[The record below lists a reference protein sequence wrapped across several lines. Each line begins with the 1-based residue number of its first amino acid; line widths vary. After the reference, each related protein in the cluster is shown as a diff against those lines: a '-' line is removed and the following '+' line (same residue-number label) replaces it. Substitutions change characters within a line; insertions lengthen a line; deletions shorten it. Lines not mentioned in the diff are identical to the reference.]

1 MKLNYVILDPHETE
15 RIRTRQRLNE
25 IDKLN
30 LAGEFSNFNELKNF
44 LQYESADIIIV
55 DPSLDNE
62 KIFNCIERQKL
73 QKKVIFTS
81 KKLKHAVKGF
91 EMGILDFIHK
101 PINIS
106 RFNVTL
112 NRIEK
117 ENLSTINTNQ
127 KSKQSIEVKH
137 NLKTEKIILSSI
149 QWIEA
154 MGDYVKIVT
163 PKKNYIVLSSMK
175 KIQERIPEKHFFR
188 CHKSYI
194 INIDKVESFSQTM
207 IFLDK
212 SSIPLSRSKKKIFQN
227 LWVNH

>member
-30 LAGEFSNFNELKNF
+30 LPGEFSNFNELKNF

-91 EMGILDFIHK
+91 EMGILDFIPK

-106 RFNVTL
+106 RFNITL

-117 ENLSTINTNQ
+117 ENLPTINTNQ

>member
-15 RIRTRQRLNE
+15 RIRTRQLLNE

-30 LAGEFSNFNELKNF
+30 LAGEFYNFNELKNF

-91 EMGILDFIHK
+91 GMGILDFIPK

-106 RFNVTL
+106 RFNITL

-117 ENLSTINTNQ
+117 ENLPTINTNQ

>member
-1 MKLNYVILDPHETE
+1 MGIVLLDDV
-15 RIRTRQRLNE
+15 R
-25 IDKLN
+25 
-30 LAGEFSNFNELKNF
+30 EFMF
-44 LQYESADIIIV
+44 DT
-55 DPSLDNE
+55 SL
-62 KIFNCIERQKL
+62 
-73 QKKVIFTS
+73 
-81 KKLKHAVKGF
+81 VKGF
-91 EMGILDFIHK
+91 EMGILDFIPK

-106 RFNVTL
+106 RFNIAL

-117 ENLSTINTNQ
+117 ENLPTINTNQ

>member
-15 RIRTRQRLNE
+15 RIRTRQLLNE

-91 EMGILDFIHK
+91 EMGILDFIPK

-106 RFNVTL
+106 RFNITL

-117 ENLSTINTNQ
+117 ENLPTINTNQ

>member
-91 EMGILDFIHK
+91 EMGILDFIPK

-112 NRIEK
+112 DRIEK
-117 ENLSTINTNQ
+117 ENLPTINTNQ

>member
-15 RIRTRQRLNE
+15 RIRTRQLLNE

-91 EMGILDFIHK
+91 EMGILDFIPK

-106 RFNVTL
+106 RFNITL

>member
-62 KIFNCIERQKL
+62 KIFDCIERQKL

-91 EMGILDFIHK
+91 EMGILDFIPK

-106 RFNVTL
+106 RFNITL

-117 ENLSTINTNQ
+117 ENLHTINTNQ

-207 IFLDK
+207 ILLDK

>member
-30 LAGEFSNFNELKNF
+30 LAAEFSNFNELKNF

-91 EMGILDFIHK
+91 EMGILDFIPK

-112 NRIEK
+112 DRIEK
-117 ENLSTINTNQ
+117 ENLPTINTNQ

-175 KIQERIPEKHFFR
+175 KIQERIPEKYFFR

>member
-91 EMGILDFIHK
+91 EMGILDFIPK

-106 RFNVTL
+106 RFNITL

-117 ENLSTINTNQ
+117 ENLPTINTNQ

>member
-15 RIRTRQRLNE
+15 RIRTRQLLNE

-91 EMGILDFIHK
+91 EMGILDFIPK

-112 NRIEK
+112 DRIEK
-117 ENLSTINTNQ
+117 ENLPTINTNQ